1 MRTHVEMVLK
11 QISHGVKAKQLAR
24 GKQRPGRLL
33 TYEWFKLPQRHKW
46 LSKLTHESVHMDTL
60 LSSLPS
66 ISLSDF
72 FFFSR
77 QKRTGSQILATGPH
91 GLMVRTWCS
100 HHLCHGFIP
109 HQGTKVLLQAAVYC
123 KLLLSA
129 VCLESASLS
138 NSLLL
143 LPAFLRG
150 KNKQVC
156 SIFSKVSVN
165 YITCLVQIVLSLKN

>member
-1 MRTHVEMVLK
+1 MNDLNFPKDINGSPSSPM
-11 QISHGVKAKQLAR
+11 S
-24 GKQRPGRLL
+24 
-33 TYEWFKLPQRHKW
+33 
-46 LSKLTHESVHMDTL
+46 LSTWTPYFPLY
-60 LSSLPS
+60 LPS
-66 ISLSDF
+66 PCQI

-77 QKRTGSQILATGPH
+77 QKRTGFQILATGPH

-100 HHLCHGFIP
+100 HRLCHGFIP